1 MTAHRLFRTAL
12 ATAFAAALAA
22 PLAAQEQEPD
32 SIAPIPVAPI
42 VVTVS
47 RVETDAS
54 RVASA
59 ITVVTR
65 EEIERRQL
73 ATVEEALRTVPGLSL
88 VRTGG
93 PGGATSVFLRGANSG
108 HTLVLIDGIEMND
121 PSSTTGGYDLA
132 TLGTEAVERIEIL
145 RGPQSTIH
153 GSSALAGVVNIVTR
167 RGEGPPRVEARG
179 EVGGYGTAAGA
190 LAFVGS
196 RGGWSWA
203 ATIARRQSDGF
214 SAAPEDQGNEEAD
227 GSETTA
233 VDLRVDRELGILELD
248 FVGHMDDSDT
258 DLDGFGPEGDDPNR
272 RLSDREIAG
281 KAEVGIGRP
290 GDRWRSTVSIAFASH
305 DRATHDDVDPAHA
318 VETERGEFDGR
329 EWKFAWVNDLAL
341 GQAARV
347 VAGAETE
354 RERAATKFLSEG
366 PFGPFE
372 SEFPKRSARTS
383 GLFGELQADVGEP
396 WSISLGG
403 RIDDHDR
410 FGSAATARIASAVR
424 IDASGSKLRATWGT
438 GFKAPTLFQLFDP
451 EFGSA
456 DLDPERSRGWDAGI
470 EQELASGRTRIT
482 ATWFDT
488 RFEDL
493 IAFAADGFRNE
504 SEVSTDGLELSA
516 AAFLGG
522 GVQLATSYTFTHTE
536 SESGPDAGLPLI
548 RRPRHRGSL
557 DLSWSPTRGP
567 EVVLGVLWVGER
579 DDLDFAVF
587 PSERVTLE
595 AYTLTRVAASWDVTE
610 AVRVFG
616 RIENVFDAEY
626 EEVLDFGT
634 AGRSAHLG
642 VSFRPW
648 NPEQGEA
655 VR

>member
-1 MTAHRLFRTAL
+1 MTAHGLFRIAP
-12 ATAFAAALAA
+12 AAVFAALAA

-32 SIAPIPVAPI
+32 ALAAIPVPPI

-54 RVASA
+54 RAASA

-73 ATVEEALRTVPGLSL
+73 VTVQEALRNVPGVSL

-93 PGGATSVFLRGANSG
+93 PGGSTSVFLRGAGSG
-108 HTLVLIDGIEMND
+108 HALVLIDGIEMND
-121 PSSTTGGYDLA
+121 PSSPTGGYDLA

-153 GSSALAGVVNIVTR
+153 GSSALGGVVNVITR
-167 RGEGPPRVEARG
+167 SGEGPPRIEARG

-214 SAAPEDQGNEEAD
+214 SAAPEDLGNDEAD

-233 VDLRVDRELGILELD
+233 LGLRVERQLGILGLL

-258 DLDGFGPEGDDPNR
+258 DLDAFGPQGDDPNR

-281 KAEVGIGRP
+281 KAEAGIGRQ
-290 GDRWRSTVSIAFASH
+290 GDPWRSTLSIGFASH
-305 DRATHDDVDPAHA
+305 DRATRDDVDLAHA
-318 VETERGEFDGR
+318 METERGEFDGR
-329 EWKFAWVNDLAL
+329 EWKLAWVNDLAL
-341 GQAARV
+341 GQTMRV

-354 RERAATKFLSEG
+354 RERAETTFRSEG

-372 SEFPKRSARTS
+372 SEFPERSARTS
-383 GLFGELQADVGEP
+383 GLFGELQADVAEP
-396 WSISLGG
+396 WSLSLGG

-410 FGSAATARIASAVR
+410 FGSAVTTRIASAVR
-424 IDASGSKLRATWGT
+424 IAATGSKLRATWGT
-438 GFKAPTLFQLFDP
+438 GFKAPTMFQLFDP

-456 DLDPERSRGWDAGI
+456 DLDPERSRGWDVGI
-470 EQELASGRTRIT
+470 EQELASGRARIA

-488 RFEDL
+488 GFEDL
-493 IAFAADGFRNE
+493 IAFAAEGYRNE
-504 SEVSTDGLELSA
+504 SEVSTHGLEASA
-516 AAFLGG
+516 AALLGR
-522 GVQLATSYTFTHTE
+522 GVQLATSYTFTHAE
-536 SESGPDAGLPLI
+536 SERGPDAGFPLI

-557 DLSWSPTRGP
+557 DLSWSATRGP
-567 EVVLGVLWVGER
+567 EVVLGVLWVGNR

-587 PSERVTLE
+587 PSERVTLD

-616 RIENVFDAEY
+616 RIENLFDSEY

-655 VR
+655 AR